1 MSPFTVETG
10 DSAAFVTTPDD
21 PIIDPRLIEYVS
33 TFVPKASGE
42 HFNPHVTTGV
52 ALKSDLDQM
61 LAEPF
66 EEFTFSPI
74 GAAVYQLGQFGTA
87 AKKLKE
93 LDFEIVSRSDG
104 WSRML
109 RYAKPPFAPG
119 RARDEKGRPIR
130 PAAGRMPL
138 FAHAC
143 HPIGRQAFDF
153 DHWPVV
159 RRAFVA
165 ALQSPSSDGRLCPRS
180 TSVGRGQQPRPKF
193 HWRELLAVCVGSSD
207 AGLNIIKHSVY
218 VFISRRETKRGP
230 KQLKTLAGRN

>member
-1 MSPFTVETG
+1 MSPFTLETG

-74 GAAVYQLGQFGTA
+74 GAARLPAGPVRNGGEET
-87 AKKLKE
+87 E
-93 LDFEIVSRSDG
+93 RTGFEIVSRSDG

-130 PAAGRMPL
+130 PAAGERPV

-165 ALQSPSSDGRLCPRS
+165 ALHSPRQTGVCARARRVWDAVSNRDPSPTGGNCSRFALGRAMR
-180 TSVGRGQQPRPKF
+180 V
-193 HWRELLAVCVGSSD
+193 
-207 AGLNIIKHSVY
+207 
-218 VFISRRETKRGP
+218 
-230 KQLKTLAGRN
+230 